1 MENINLNVGK
11 RLKSIRQNKELSL
24 DEVSNLTNVSKP
36 ALAQIERGASS
47 PTINTLWKISNGL
60 KVPLSY
66 FLQEQ
71 ENDFQIVDFK
81 SHKPILEYGEL
92 MKTYAIFPY
101 CPTRNMEIFYI
112 EFAAGCDYRSQQ
124 HLDGVEEYLF
134 VIQGKLQL
142 VLNGREIVVKEKQ
155 SIRFRDDIPHQY
167 NNPFNEMCA
176 AYNIIFYLNA

>member
-11 RLKSIRQNKELSL
+11 RLKSIRKNKELSL

-47 PTINTLWKISNGL
+47 PTINTLWKISKGL

-81 SHKPILEYGEL
+81 
-92 MKTYAIFPY
+92 
-101 CPTRNMEIFYI
+101 
-112 EFAAGCDYRSQQ
+112 
-124 HLDGVEEYLF
+124 
-134 VIQGKLQL
+134 
-142 VLNGREIVVKEKQ
+142 
-155 SIRFRDDIPHQY
+155 
-167 NNPFNEMCA
+167 
-176 AYNIIFYLNA
+176 